1 MTRQRF
7 IHPEFWTDPS
17 ISKLTTHE
25 KLMFIGMFSNADD
38 EGILLG
44 SPAYLRSTI
53 FPYDDISNSKV
64 KEMRDRIA
72 SICKNIVVYVVDEI
86 EYIMFTKWSKYQN
99 PRYPKASRHPKPP
112 TNCDS
117 TILPQACNQ
126 IDESLQPNSNQMVT
140 VGKGM
145 GLGMGLGMG
154 MGKGMEG
161 VETTPD
167 PTPSPEIPYDEIVKA
182 YNDTC
187 TLMPKANRI
196 TTARRRAMS
205 ARWRDY
211 GKGELQPFINLFRR
225 ASQSAFLNG
234 ENDRGWY
241 ADFDWL
247 LNESNL
253 TKVLEGKY
261 DRAIRAS
268 PGKPVT
274 QQEEN
279 SRILR
284 RMYEDAIREE
294 QANGDN
300 EGSDDPTL
308 KPDKRSFSEQQVPD
322 NRQPGEFVGSLP
334 RTL

>member
-1 MTRQRF
+1 MAGGWIKLHRQITEWGWYKCNATRSVF
-7 IHPEFWTDPS
+7 IHLLLTANHKDGEVEGVAIKKGQKAASAQSLGLELGLSRQSVRTAFKHL
-17 ISKLTTHE
+17 ISTNEITTKSAGKFTVITVVNYAKYQDFNSDKDEGDNQQSTSTSTNDLTSNQPAANQQLTTNKKGRRE
-25 KLMFIGMFSNADD
+25 
-38 EGILLG
+38 EC
-44 SPAYLRSTI
+44 
-53 FPYDDISNSKV
+53 
-64 KEMRDRIA
+64 KEV
-72 SICKNIVVYVVDEI
+72 N
-86 EYIMFTKWSKYQN
+86 N
-99 PRYPKASRHPKPP
+99 
-112 TNCDS
+112 
-117 TILPQACNQ
+117 
-126 IDESLQPNSNQMVT
+126 
-140 VGKGM
+140 
-145 GLGMGLGMG
+145 
-154 MGKGMEG
+154 
-161 VETTPD
+161 TTP
-167 PTPSPEIPYDEIVKA
+167 PTPSREVPYEEIAKA

-196 TTARRRAMS
+196 TAARRRAMN

-211 GKGELQPFINLFRR
+211 GKGELQPFISLFRR

-308 KPDKRSFSEQQVPD
+308 KPDKRGFSEQQVPD

>member
-1 MTRQRF
+1 MAGGWIKLHRSILDWRWYGDQNTRIVF
-7 IHPEFWTDPS
+7 IHLLLTANHKDKAWRGITIKQGQRAVSYEELAEELQLSVQNVRTAIKHLKSTGELTSHLTGSCPIITIQNYAKYQALYSEDEEAAEGELTGNLTPNLTDCQQAANRL
-17 ISKLTTHE
+17 LTP
-25 KLMFIGMFSNADD
+25 N
-38 EGILLG
+38 
-44 SPAYLRSTI
+44 
-53 FPYDDISNSKV
+53 
-64 KEMRDRIA
+64 
-72 SICKNIVVYVVDEI
+72 KNIKKER
-86 EYIMFTKWSKYQN
+86 SKEDKN
-99 PRYPKASRHPKPP
+99 
-112 TNCDS
+112 
-117 TILPQACNQ
+117 
-126 IDESLQPNSNQMVT
+126 
-140 VGKGM
+140 
-145 GLGMGLGMG
+145 
-154 MGKGMEG
+154 
-161 VETTPD
+161 TTP
-167 PTPSPEIPYDEIVKA
+167 PTPSPEIPYEEIAKA

-196 TTARRRAMS
+196 TAARRRAMN

-211 GKGELQPFINLFRR
+211 GKGELQPFISLFRR

-300 EGSDDPTL
+300 EGSDNPTL
-308 KPDKRSFSEQQVPD
+308 KPDKRGFPEQQVPD

-334 RTL
+334 RAL

>member
-1 MTRQRF
+1 MAGGWIKLHRSILDWRWYGDQNTRIVF
-7 IHPEFWTDPS
+7 IHLLLTANHKDKAWRNITIKRGQRAVSYSQLGEELGLTARQARTAVCNL
-17 ISKLTTHE
+17 ISTGELSR
-25 KLMFIGMFSNADD
+25 IGSGRYPIITICNYGKYQAKESDD
-38 EGILLG
+38 ESCEADEL
-44 SPAYLRSTI
+44 SDKCHEDVTKDVTKMSTTKEYKKERS
-53 FPYDDISNSKV
+53 
-64 KEMRDRIA
+64 KED
-72 SICKNIVVYVVDEI
+72 KN
-86 EYIMFTKWSKYQN
+86 
-99 PRYPKASRHPKPP
+99 
-112 TNCDS
+112 
-117 TILPQACNQ
+117 
-126 IDESLQPNSNQMVT
+126 
-140 VGKGM
+140 
-145 GLGMGLGMG
+145 
-154 MGKGMEG
+154 
-161 VETTPD
+161 TTP
-167 PTPSPEIPYDEIVKA
+167 PTPSPEIPYEEIVKA
-182 YNDTC
+182 YNDSC

-196 TTARRRAMS
+196 TAARRRSMK
-205 ARWRDY
+205 ARWNDY
-211 GKGELQPFINLFRR
+211 GKGELQPFVALFRR

-308 KPDKRSFSEQQVPD
+308 KPDKRGLSEQQVPD

-334 RTL
+334 RAL